1 MTGDA
6 VDVSILVPA
15 YDEEPT
21 MAAVLDRLAALPL
34 DAEVI
39 VIDDASTDETPN
51 IVRSH
56 PSRARLLRHE
66 SNRGKGASIRT
77 GLAVARGRVVVIQ
90 DADLEY
96 DPKDLP
102 RVVEPILSGRASVV
116 YGNRFHRG
124 LHPRMAWPNKVINV
138 LLARA
143 VRLLYGQRLHD
154 EATCY
159 KAFRTDLL
167 RSMNLECERFE
178 FCPEVTAK
186 AIRLGH
192 PILEV
197 PISYEPR
204 DTASGRKI
212 RWTDGVAAIWTL
224 LRHRFTRLS

>member
-1 MTGDA
+1 
-6 VDVSILVPA
+6 
-15 YDEEPT
+15 
-21 MAAVLDRLAALPL
+21 
-34 DAEVI
+34 
-39 VIDDASTDETPN
+39 
-51 IVRSH
+51 
-56 PSRARLLRHE
+56 
-66 SNRGKGASIRT
+66 
-77 GLAVARGRVVVIQ
+77 VARGKVVVIQ

-102 RVVEPILSGRASVV
+102 RVVEPILRGRASVV

-138 LLARA
+138 LLASA
-143 VRLLYGQRLHD
+143 VGLLYGQTLHD

-159 KAFRTDLL
+159 KAFRADLL

-192 PILEV
+192 EILEV
-197 PISYEPR
+197 PIAYEPR

-212 RWTDGVAAIWTL
+212 RWTDGVAALWTL